1 METPGFNP
9 DPQSDLPPL
18 RTLRTESGSVAP
30 NSRPTL
36 LWLAKLGL
44 DPPALNTA
52 SNPTSTAVPMPTPD
66 PTPNS
71 PSVRR
76 TSRNNPATKGP
87 SRKPRKRGPQS
98 HQGKRIHDLFGA
110 PLKIYNPRR
119 DARQR
124 AQQEARK
131 KGATPAQI
139 EAAGCR
145 KVRRSHPGSTFQ
157 PCLSHIG

>member
-1 METPGFNP
+1 METSSFNP

-18 RTLRTESGSVAP
+18 RTLHTESSSVAP
-30 NSRPTL
+30 NSQPTL
-36 LWLAKLGL
+36 PQLAKLCL
-44 DPPALNTA
+44 DPPAFNTA
-52 SNPTSTAVPMPTPD
+52 PNPTSTAAPMPTPD

-71 PSVRR
+71 PPVRR

-87 SRKPRKRGPQS
+87 LRKPRKRGPQS

-110 PLKIYNPRR
+110 PLKIYNPHR

-131 KGATPAQI
+131 KEATPAQI
-139 EAAGCR
+139 EVAGHR
-145 KVRRSHPGSTFQ
+145 KVR
-157 PCLSHIG
+157 